1 MSRLRSIRKAFAS
14 ILQEKKMLEHLDCP
28 FLCNIKFAFQDASAM
43 YMVYELKLGGDLKF
57 LLSFYKKFNEDAVRF
72 LMAEISLG
80 LSFLHANS
88 IIHRNLKPSNI
99 LIDELGHASIA
110 DLSVAT
116 YYQSSKLLQP
126 TAGTLVYMSPEMLEK
141 RGYNESTDWW
151 SFGVIIFELLFGKRP
166 FRGKSDADVRH
177 AILSAKLK
185 YPADAAKVSSA
196 CVDAMK
202 AFLEPDPEARLGSVR
217 SGGLSRITEHAW
229 FKGVDWCVVERLEAK
244 PVHIPDIKK
253 TNFNELM
260 QIQQMYGT
268 NDQYLDKRGVSKTS
282 IHSTNHARDDE
293 LSKILADFI
302 VYDFTKVDSE
312 KSANR
317 AKLWITKCAQRLK
330 QTAEFLSQPDEGDDN
345 EMEADRIIIDPDA
358 FSAKSRYSTISENE
372 ILFGGGAGHPQ
383 VPSIPESMRSSLN
396 SSGVL
401 KAGSVLVSTVSSKS
415 ALNLAPAMPGSAQ
428 QSNAESGSI
437 LVSNVSAKSGL
448 NLSAAELESVQQCT
462 VESKLRINS
471 P

>member
-1 MSRLRSIRKAFAS
+1 MGVCCAKPEPVQEGIITSVGEPRSSVSPSSLIQHPVCLSHFEIQKALGSSVFGYVKVAQHKVTGKQYSIKLIDKEICIKRKAFAS

-244 PVHIPDIKK
+244 PVHIPDVSAFPLKEKSGFNLCCCIPQIKK

-282 IHSTNHARDDE
+282 IHSTSMYYPIYTAAIDLIYFQIMPATTN
-293 LSKILADFI
+293 SPKSWQTSSFMILQRWTPRKVPI
-302 VYDFTKVDSE
+302 VP
-312 KSANR
+312 N
-317 AKLWITKCAQRLK
+317 
-330 QTAEFLSQPDEGDDN
+330 
-345 EMEADRIIIDPDA
+345 
-358 FSAKSRYSTISENE
+358 
-372 ILFGGGAGHPQ
+372 
-383 VPSIPESMRSSLN
+383 
-396 SSGVL
+396 
-401 KAGSVLVSTVSSKS
+401 
-415 ALNLAPAMPGSAQ
+415 
-428 QSNAESGSI
+428 
-437 LVSNVSAKSGL
+437 SGL
-448 NLSAAELESVQQCT
+448 RNVHNDLNKQPSS
-462 VESKLRINS
+462 
-471 P
+471 